1 MACERYRRQE
11 VVGAS
16 RDLAREHPV
25 KEDMIREPVELIDE
39 DLDVVAGGVLI
50 VRDVNIADIDQS
62 IRQTAIG
69 ALNTQ
74 VAVNVAEAVQVN
86 V

>member
-1 MACERYRRQE
+1 MP
-11 VVGAS
+11 
-16 RDLAREHPV
+16 RDLARERPV
-25 KEDMIREPVELIDE
+25 KEDIIREPVELIDE
-39 DLDVVAGGVLI
+39 DLDVVAGGLVVI
-50 VRDVNIADIDQS
+50 RDVNIADIDQS

-74 VAVNVAEAVQVN
+74 VAVNVAEVVQVN